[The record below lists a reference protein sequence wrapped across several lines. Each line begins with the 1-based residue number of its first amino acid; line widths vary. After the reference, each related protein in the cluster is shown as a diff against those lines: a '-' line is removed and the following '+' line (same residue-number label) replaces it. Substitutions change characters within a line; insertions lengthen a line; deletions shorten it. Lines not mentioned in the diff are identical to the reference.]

1 VRWAGSAVR
10 AAAVAATDSPG
21 SRDLRPLDAFV
32 VFAVFVVCVA
42 SGCVDSERFA
52 EPPGVDRARFE
63 AEVYPILLR
72 DCGFPACHGDSDR
85 FFRVHGPGRT
95 RLDPETLPY
104 DAPTAAEIDA
114 TFDRTRSMLAAVPD
128 PRESLLLR
136 KPLEASAGGGA
147 HMGLDALGRN
157 VYASREDPSWQAIAA
172 WAGAEV
178 TRADA
183 GAPDATLD
191 AGGGPDTGDAA
202 ARDGGDAASS
212 RDAAR
217 DTREDAP

>member
-1 VRWAGSAVR
+1 MVPALLG
-10 AAAVAATDSPG
+10 
-21 SRDLRPLDAFV
+21 
-32 VFAVFVVCVA
+32 
-42 SGCVDSERFA
+42 GCVGSERFA
-52 EPPGVDRARFE
+52 QPPEVDRARFE

-72 DCGFPACHGDSDR
+72 DCGFPACHGDADR

-95 RLDPETLPY
+95 RLDPDTLPY
-104 DAPTAAEIDA
+104 DAPTTAEIDA
-114 TFDRTRSMLAAVPD
+114 TFDRARSMLAAVPD

-157 VYASREDPSWQAIAA
+157 VYPSREDPSWQTIAA

-178 TRADA
+178 ARTDA
-183 GAPDATLD
+183 GANDAATPDALEAGTFGD
-191 AGGGPDTGDAA
+191 AGDAA
-202 ARDGGDAASS
+202 VRDGGLDAS
-212 RDAAR
+212 RDASF

>member
-1 VRWAGSAVR
+1 M
-10 AAAVAATDSPG
+10 
-21 SRDLRPLDAFV
+21 PLELPIAHAFV
-32 VFAVFVVCVA
+32 VSAAFVACVA

-52 EPPGVDRARFE
+52 QPPEVDRARFE
-63 AEVYPILLR
+63 AEVYPVLLR

-85 FFRVHGPGRT
+85 FFRVHGPGRS

-104 DAPTAAEIDA
+104 DAPTTAEIDA
-114 TFDRTRSMLAAVPD
+114 TFDRARSMLAAVPD

-157 VYASREDPSWQAIAA
+157 VYASREDPSWIAIAA

-178 TRADA
+178 ERPDA
-183 GAPDATLD
+183 GAPDASID
-191 AGGGPDTGDAA
+191 AVIGSDASDASLRDGATGDGATGDAA
-202 ARDGGDAASS
+202 
-212 RDAAR
+212 RDAA
-217 DTREDAP
+217 EDAP